1 METYITPELVLVDMD
16 EDVITASAL
25 RCESYTVNTSDGYI
39 IGYTVYF
46 SDGTSQDYSYYP
58 TDLCG

>member
-16 EDVITASAL
+16 EDVITASVL
-25 RCESYTVNTSDGYI
+25 RCESFTINTSDGSI
-39 IGYTVYF
+39 TGYTVYF

-58 TDLCG
+58 KDLCG